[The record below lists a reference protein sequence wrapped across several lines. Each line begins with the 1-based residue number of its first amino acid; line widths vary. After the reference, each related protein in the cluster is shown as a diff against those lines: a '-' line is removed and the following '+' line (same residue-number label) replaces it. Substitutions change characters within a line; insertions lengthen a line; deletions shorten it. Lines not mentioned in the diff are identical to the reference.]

1 MTSETILA
9 LTQAAL
15 EAAAITKN
23 EIAEE
28 PGLEIGTDAAYE
40 QIIDRWDNQDL
51 AARKRGWRKGLRS
64 DELPQPDLGAPALFQ
79 AAYEAALEG

>member
-40 QIIDRWDNQDL
+40 LIIDCWDNQDL
-51 AARKRGWRKGLRS
+51 VARKRGWRKGLRS